1 LSLCANTPLP
11 PALVRSPHPE
21 AAGSPRY
28 ARSRLYTLPMPSGR
42 KRSRFVPLVLCTVA
56 AFAGGVVASGPLLA
70 GRFDPY
76 RKLSVFTKVLS
87 YIENNY
93 VENIAEGDLML
104 GAARG
109 LTDALDPHSRFMDP
123 EEYDRLKRETEGDT
137 EITGIGIDVEKHKR
151 GLVVVSPIEGS
162 PAWRAGVEPGDLIRR
177 IDGTDADT
185 LEWEDAVSRIQGA
198 AGSEVSLVVDR
209 RGKELSFRIRR
220 ERFEVRTV
228 EGRVLDDGYGY
239 AKIRIFSSNTDT
251 KLLEVLEDL
260 KKKTESAGGLRGLVL
275 DLRRN
280 PGGLLDQGVRV
291 ADRFLS
297 EGMIVRTV
305 GKGGR
310 EMDRQLAHAR
320 GTWSG
325 FPMVVLVDQ
334 ATASAAEI
342 VAGALQDHQRA
353 VIMGTRSFGKGSVQT
368 VMEIDGCGP
377 KPCGLKLTVSRY
389 YTPSGRSI
397 QNHGI
402 IPDVLVDSLPPAEGE
417 AEDFPREK
425 NYPRHLRDEKTATT
439 TTTRKRL
446 PDHQLQVALE
456 YLRSWAVFQKQAG
469 KKG

>member
-1 LSLCANTPLP
+1 MPIGPKSRR
-11 PALVRSPHPE
+11 LVCL
-21 AAGSPRY
+21 G
-28 ARSRLYTLPMPSGR
+28 
-42 KRSRFVPLVLCTVA
+42 LCTVA
-56 AFAGGVVASGPLLA
+56 AFAGGLVASGPLQA

-93 VENIAEGDLML
+93 VENIAEGDLMF

-109 LTDALDPHSRFMDP
+109 LTDVLDPHSRFMDP

-137 EITGIGIDVEKHKR
+137 EITGIGIDLERRKR
-151 GLVVVSPIEGS
+151 GFVVVSPVEGS
-162 PAWRAGVEPGDLIRR
+162 PAWRAGVEPGDVIRR
-177 IDGTDADT
+177 IDGTDADA
-185 LEWEDAVSRIQGA
+185 LEWEDAVARIQGT
-198 AGSEVSLVVDR
+198 AGTEVVLVVDR
-209 RGKELSFRIRR
+209 RGKELTFRIRR
-220 ERFEVRTV
+220 ERFEVRSV

-239 AKIRIFSSNTDT
+239 VKIRVFSSNTDT
-251 KLLEVLEDL
+251 KLVEALEDV
-260 KKKTESAGGLRGLVL
+260 KKKTETHGLRGLIL

-305 GKGGR
+305 GKAGR
-310 EMDRQLAHAR
+310 EMDRQMAHAR

-325 FPMVVLVDQ
+325 FPMVVLVDG

-353 VIMGTRSFGKGSVQT
+353 VIMGTQSFGKGSVQT

-402 IPDVLVDSLPPAEGE
+402 TPDVLVDPTPPPEGSP
-417 AEDFPREK
+417 DDILREK
-425 NYPRHLRDEKTATT
+425 NYQRHLRDEKASAPP
-439 TTTRKRL
+439 TTRKRL
-446 PDHQLQVALE
+446 ADHQLQVALE
-456 YLRSWAVFQKQAG
+456 YLRSWSVFQKQAG